1 MNNYH
6 LYTYFRSTTA
16 WRVNITLNLKK
27 IRPTIVPVNILKEE
41 HINADLKQMN
51 PNGNVPILTLPDG
64 SALL

>member
-1 MNNYH
+1 MNSYL

-27 IRPTIVPVNILKEE
+27 IRPTIVPINVLKEE
-41 HINADLKQMN
+41 HKNADHVKMN
-51 PNGNVPILTLPDG
+51 PNGNVPVLTLPDG